1 MGEEVGGPS
10 KLRLVNYDTGSL
22 PKARRR
28 PPGAGAEAAEVSGVA
43 VEVGEGGD
51 SSWSLMADFPSLNR
65 IVKDTMSTATSSTF
79 FILKLNRLFSFMIQG
94 LERRGL
100 RRWSMT
106 LIMTVIVWRYRS
118 VRWVGISLG
127 FCLFVHFSIM

>member
-1 MGEEVGGPS
+1 MTQAAS
-10 KLRLVNYDTGSL
+10 

-65 IVKDTMSTATSSTF
+65 IVKDTMSTATSSSS
-79 FILKLNRLFSFMIQG
+79 FILKLNFLFSFMIQG

-100 RRWSMT
+100 RRWSMIDSIAVSVFADIFIELANTETAATT
-106 LIMTVIVWRYRS
+106 LWERVQN
-118 VRWVGISLG
+118 L
-127 FCLFVHFSIM
+127 

>member
-1 MGEEVGGPS
+1 MTQAAS
-10 KLRLVNYDTGSL
+10 

-65 IVKDTMSTATSSTF
+65 IVKDTMSTATSSSS

-118 VRWVGISLG
+118 VRWVGIRISL
-127 FCLFVHFSIM
+127 FFLCLFISP